1 MTGPH
6 PMTADPTPGPAPLPA
21 PAPEP
26 LPLADLY
33 SAGFDGEHLK
43 LLRINIH
50 KQLIRAGHDGATVKR
65 ALAAFCTA
73 PRARQ
78 PLRADATQIDWHGQ
92 PAGVGSEKEAAP
104 AG

>member
-1 MTGPH
+1 MTDPH
-6 PMTADPTPGPAPLPA
+6 PITADPTPGPPPLPA

-50 KQLIRAGHDGATVKR
+50 KQLIRAGRVGVGETGTGFGKNT
-65 ALAAFCTA
+65 F
-73 PRARQ
+73 
-78 PLRADATQIDWHGQ
+78 
-92 PAGVGSEKEAAP
+92 PAGS
-104 AG
+104 